1 MADEP
6 KDASPPRGCAF
17 MCHRMIGSRAAPVKL
32 GQPEKGPVAGF
43 RSAQRTA
50 LLRQATL
57 STCTGRCED
66 ASTTR
71 QSKGEW
77 RTNRVLDRSLV
88 S

>member
-1 MADEP
+1 VADEP

-32 GQPEKGPVAGF
+32 GQPEIGSSCRFPV
-43 RSAQRTA
+43 RSADRTLA
-50 LLRQATL
+50 PSHPIDVQWT
-57 STCTGRCED
+57 CED